1 MSDSAT
7 GLKQVCYDS
16 RPMRLTL
23 ETTVGP
29 AEDAVFRE
37 LDGESVLLNL
47 ATGMYYGLDAVGT
60 HVWRLAEADGSLR
73 EICRRMI
80 DEYAADAAAIEHD
93 LLALAEALVAK
104 GLWIVR

>member
-1 MSDSAT
+1 M
-7 GLKQVCYDS
+7 
-16 RPMRLTL
+16 PLTL
-23 ETTVGP
+23 DRIVVP

-37 LDGESVLLNL
+37 LDGQSVLLNV
-47 ATGMYYGLDAVGT
+47 ATGMYFGLDAVGT

-73 EICRRMI
+73 DVCRRLI
-80 DEYAADAAAIEHD
+80 DEYEAEPAAIERD